1 MEGLGSCLPGMICFE
16 RLAEVIIMEI
26 TINGEKRDFAS
37 PMSVGEL
44 LKALGFDAQSVI
56 VERNLE
62 IVHRNDM
69 TKVSVSDGDTIEII
83 RVVGGG

>member
-1 MEGLGSCLPGMICFE
+1 MICFE
-16 RLAEVIIMEI
+16 RLEDVIVVEI

-37 PMSVGEL
+37 PMTVAEL
-44 LKALGFDAQSVI
+44 VKALGFDAQSVI

-69 TKVSVSDGDTIEII
+69 TKISVSEGDTIEII
-83 RVVGGG
+83 RIVGGG